1 MEEAMTHQEQP
12 RGTHE
17 LAQPSFAHFD
27 ATPGSARTSAQAS
40 STGFREWLRKI
51 TSGEQ
56 SSAKLACEHVRLEE
70 IRKLLQSMLNAHLV
84 GMSSR
89 DLRLYLKVISASRLA
104 VVREMRFECFD
115 LLCRKISEPVAVRK
129 LREMDVLLG

>member
-1 MEEAMTHQEQP
+1 MNHQEQP
-12 RGTHE
+12 RGTHS

-27 ATPGSARTSAQAS
+27 APPGSAKANAQTPN
-40 STGFREWLRKI
+40 TGFREWLRKI
-51 TSGEQ
+51 SCGDQ
-56 SSAKLACEHVRLEE
+56 GSARVASEHVRLEE
-70 IRKLLQSMLNAHLV
+70 IRKLLQTMLNAHLV
-84 GMSSR
+84 GMSHR
-89 DLRLYLKVISASRLA
+89 DLRLYLKLISASRLA